1 MDDRLR
7 NYIYFDNKRLDSYV
21 NQITS
26 PIAYDKVPFFKVGL
40 SMLGL
45 SVEGQQQ
52 RPSRE
57 RTVEEKIPILLE
69 HLRRKRQLAIERICH
84 KAYYGKNEGVLR
96 LEECDATRVRLPPT
110 KKMKSEAVLWIS

>member
-7 NYIYFDNKRLDSYV
+7 NYIYFDDKRLNSYV

-26 PIAYDKVPFFKVGL
+26 PVAYDKVPLFKIGL

-69 HLRRKRQLAIERICH
+69 HLKRKRQLALERICH
-84 KAYYGKNEGVLR
+84 KAYYGKNENVLR
-96 LEECDATRVRLPPT
+96 LEKTMKTMRPNQPT
-110 KKMKSEAVLWIS
+110 AH